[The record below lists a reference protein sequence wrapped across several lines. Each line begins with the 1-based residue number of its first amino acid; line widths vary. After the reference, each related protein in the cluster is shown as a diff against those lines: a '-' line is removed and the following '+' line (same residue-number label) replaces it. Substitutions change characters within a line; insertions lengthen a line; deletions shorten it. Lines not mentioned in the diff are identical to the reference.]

1 MPGRLHLRG
10 RTQPVHPSR
19 RVRGLRRL
27 RARLPRRGDLL
38 RRRPARRMAGLL
50 QGQRRVLRRH
60 RLARRRRQG
69 RRDPQGSPDHRR
81 APAAGPLTVG
91 VADLADYPWDAV
103 APYAAKARSHPD
115 GIVDLS
121 IGSPVDPT
129 PAVVAEALSAA
140 TDAHA
145 YPQTVGTP
153 ALREAVAAWF
163 ARRRG
168 VPGLTPAHVL
178 PSIGSKELV
187 ALLPLLLGLG
197 PGDVV
202 VHPRAAY
209 PTYEVGARLVG
220 ATPLASDDSGEW
232 PEGTRLAWVNSPGN
246 PDGRVLDVRALGAAV
261 ARARALGA
269 VLASDECYAEL
280 GWEAPWDTEP
290 IPSALDPRVT
300 DGDVR
305 GILSVYSL
313 SKQSNLAGY
322 RAAFL
327 AGDPAIVEGLVTARK
342 HLGLILPAPVQ
353 SAMTAALGDDAHVA
367 FQKERY
373 RSRRSILKPALE
385 AAGFRIDRSEA
396 GLYLWATEGR
406 DGWDSLSRL
415 ADLGILA
422 GPGHFY
428 GAHHPEH
435 IRLSLTA
442 SDERVAAAAARLTA
456 L

>member
-1 MPGRLHLRG
+1 
-10 RTQPVHPSR
+10 
-19 RVRGLRRL
+19 
-27 RARLPRRGDLL
+27 
-38 RRRPARRMAGLL
+38 
-50 QGQRRVLRRH
+50 
-60 RLARRRRQG
+60 
-69 RRDPQGSPDHRR
+69 
-81 APAAGPLTVG
+81 VG
-91 VADLADYPWDAV
+91 VANLADYPWDAV
-103 APYAAKARSHPD
+103 APYAERARSHSD

-129 PAVVAEALSAA
+129 PAVIAEALRAA

-153 ALREAVAAWF
+153 ALRTAIAEWY

-168 VPGLTPAHVL
+168 VPGLTPANVL
-178 PSIGSKELV
+178 PTVGSKELV
-187 ALLPLLLGLG
+187 ALLPLLLDLG

-220 ATPLASDDSGEW
+220 ATPFASDNPAEW
-232 PEGTRLAWVNSPGN
+232 PEGTRLVWVNSPGN
-246 PDGRVLDVRALGAAV
+246 PDGRVLDAAELRAAV
-261 ARARALGA
+261 ARARELGA

-280 GWEAPWDTEP
+280 GWDAPWDAEP
-290 IPSALDPRVT
+290 VPSALDPRVT
-300 DGDVR
+300 DGDLR
-305 GILSVYSL
+305 SILSVYSL

-327 AGDPAIVEGLVTARK
+327 AGDAELIARLLTGRK
-342 HLGLILPAPVQ
+342 HLGLMLPLPVQ
-353 SAMTAALGDDAHVA
+353 TAMTAALGDDAHVA
-367 FQKERY
+367 AQKELY
-373 RSRRSILKPALE
+373 RRRREILRPAVE

-406 DGWDSLSRL
+406 DAWESLGRL
-415 ADLGILA
+415 ADLGILV

-428 GAHHPEH
+428 GAHHPQH

-442 SDERVAAAAARLTA
+442 TDERIAEAAARLRA
-456 L
+456 SV

>member
-1 MPGRLHLRG
+1 
-10 RTQPVHPSR
+10 
-19 RVRGLRRL
+19 
-27 RARLPRRGDLL
+27 
-38 RRRPARRMAGLL
+38 
-50 QGQRRVLRRH
+50 
-60 RLARRRRQG
+60 
-69 RRDPQGSPDHRR
+69 
-81 APAAGPLTVG
+81 VG

-103 APYAAKARSHPD
+103 APYAERARSHP
-115 GIVDLS
+115 GGLVDLS
-121 IGSPVDPT
+121 IGSPVDAT
-129 PAVVAEALSAA
+129 PAVVADALRAA

-153 ALREAVAAWF
+153 ALREAIVRWYE
-163 ARRRG
+163 RRRG

-178 PSIGSKELV
+178 PTVGSKELV

-220 ATPLASDDSGEW
+220 ATPIASDDPAEW
-232 PEGTRLAWVNSPGN
+232 PAATRLVWVNSPGN
-246 PDGRVLDVRALGAAV
+246 PDGRILDVGALRAAT
-261 ARARALGA
+261 ARARELGA

-280 GWEAPWDTEP
+280 GWDAPWDAEP
-290 IPSALDPRVT
+290 VPSALDPRVT

-327 AGDPAIVEGLVTARK
+327 AGDPAIVARLLTARK
-342 HLGLILPAPVQ
+342 HLGLMLPLPVQ
-353 SAMTAALGDDAHVA
+353 TAMAAALGDDQHVA
-367 FQKERY
+367 AQRELY
-373 RSRRSILKPALE
+373 RRRRDVLKPAVE
-385 AAGFRIDRSEA
+385 AAGFHIDGSEG

-406 DGWDSLSRL
+406 DAWDSLGRL

-428 GAHHPEH
+428 GTHFPQHV
-435 IRLSLTA
+435 RLSLTA
-442 SDERVAAAAARLTA
+442 TDERIAAAAERLRGVSV
-456 L
+456 LED